1 MYPNNYGQYPYG
13 AYNQNPYMQQ
23 VQQQRQAVQQFQDS
37 PYSEV
42 AFGTLDEA
50 KAYRVMSTKPVLII
64 NRDLNEAY
72 EKGIDLTGKSYL
84 LRFKYSAIEENTS
97 QTKTTE
103 IDPNMFVKRNEFD
116 AFVNEN
122 KKVEVLT
129 KEDLKDFITKG
140 DLDALY
146 NKLDILQRKI
156 NIKEIEKGA
165 DKDAK
170 QHS

>member
-23 VQQQRQAVQQFQDS
+23 IQQQRQVVQQYQDT

-64 NRDLNEAY
+64 NRELSEAY

-84 LRFKYSAIEENTS
+84 LRFKYSPVEENTN
-97 QTKTTE
+97 QPKTAE
-103 IDPNMFVKRNEFD
+103 IDPNMYVKRNEFEE
-116 AFVNEN
+116 FISKN
-122 KKVEVLT
+122 KQVEVIT
-129 KEDLKDFITKG
+129 KEDLKDFTTKK
-140 DLDALY
+140 DLKDLY
-146 NKLDILQRKI
+146 EKIDVLQRKI
-156 NIKEIEKGA
+156 SI
-165 DKDAK
+165 KDAERGLEK
-170 QHS
+170 NAK